1 MKTWF
6 QGLKPVEFIRLNAQ
20 ELLKKLP
27 SQSLPEDINTSVSD
41 VVLEQLRSMG
51 TPKDA
56 IKACQRR
63 KVNVEPGKSVSAEE
77 FQNDAAAADETSDES
92 DESDVS
98 GSSDSSSDDGDKEM
112 ETETAS
118 TIPTEL
124 KELTYCNVSIG
135 QWVKVLYEG
144 EVFLG
149 KVLKKENNEYFVQ
162 CLEKPYGIREPQ
174 TLEKECQSA
183 FYEQV
188 FETDIQPKLTKV
200 GRGWKYTY

>member
-1 MKTWF
+1 M
-6 QGLKPVEFIRLNAQ
+6 RA
-20 ELLKKLP
+20 
-27 SQSLPEDINTSVSD
+27 
-41 VVLEQLRSMG
+41 
-51 TPKDA
+51 PKDT
-56 IKACQRR
+56 IKACRR
-63 KVNVEPGKSVSAEE
+63 KKVNVEPGKSVSAEE
-77 FQNDAAAADETSDES
+77 FQNDAADDETCSYES
-92 DESDVS
+92 DDSDVS
-98 GSSDSSSDDGDKEM
+98 SSSDSSSDDGDKEM
-112 ETETAS
+112 ETETTL

-135 QWVKVLYEG
+135 QWAKVIYEG

-188 FETDIQPKLTKV
+188 FETDVQPKLTKV